1 MSIFHGGTDLSRR
14 FSEGAADSYRREHW
28 RLRYRVPNGTC
39 RSVGTGYPALK
50 RWAIFTSCLAFKSVS
65 WGISAVSVVR
75 VIQNFCYSHIVTDQ
89 HHHIDKPEPRW
100 QALLAFLAVGAIYL
114 ALPRN
119 LVFGPIWLL
128 PTLIVVL
135 LIPTVVSHRIGKRS
149 LNRALGLIINGITT
163 IALIG
168 SVVLLV
174 RALPSHRESPLALL
188 RSGGLLWLTNV
199 IVFAL
204 WYWRLDG
211 GGPTLRHERK
221 EFGST
226 SFLFPQMQI
235 PHDER
240 AQFACAH
247 WRPRFVDYFFVSF
260 TQSSTFG
267 PTDAP
272 LLARWAKIFA
282 MIQISISL
290 SIVIL
295 LISRAVGVL

>member
-1 MSIFHGGTDLSRR
+1 MSIFHGGRDLSRR
-14 FSEGAADSYRREHW
+14 FS
-28 RLRYRVPNGTC
+28 
-39 RSVGTGYPALK
+39 
-50 RWAIFTSCLAFKSVS
+50 TSILASSVS
-65 WGISAVSVVR
+65 DPHR
-75 VIQNFCYSHIVTDQ
+75 
-89 HHHIDKPEPRW
+89 HIDRPEPRW

-119 LVFGPIWLL
+119 LVIGPGWLL
-128 PTLIVVL
+128 PTVIVVL
-135 LIPTVVSHRIGKRS
+135 LVPTVMSHRAGRRS
-149 LNRALGLIINGITT
+149 LNRALGILINGITT
-163 IALIG
+163 VALIG
-168 SVVLLV
+168 SVLLLV
-174 RALPSHRESPLALL
+174 RALPSHQESPLALL

-211 GGPTLRHERK
+211 GGPTVRHEEK
-221 EFGST
+221 KFGST

-240 AQFACAH
+240 QQFACTG
-247 WRPRFVDYFFVSF
+247 WRPRFIDYLFVSF

-272 LLARWAKIFA
+272 LLARWAKVLA
-282 MIQISISL
+282 MIQIFISL